1 MTPSGAGGPLSPG
14 IPLGVCGRPAVT
26 FRSCVNIYRLYAMT
40 LPVAKV
46 ISSNAPYNAVFALR
60 VSGDDPPVVRS
71 DILFMFPLM
80 LVTVVSSIA
89 TILNHLPECE
99 AVSEINS
106 PPLRP
111 TPLYSLV
118 AIINKV
124 FGSWIRML

>member
-1 MTPSGAGGPLSPG
+1 MCT
-14 IPLGVCGRPAVT
+14 RPAVT
-26 FRSCVNIYRLYAMT
+26 FRSWVIIYRLYAIT

-46 ISSNAPYNAVFALR
+46 ISSNAPYNAVFAPKVR
-60 VSGDDPPVVRS
+60 GDEPPVVRS
-71 DILFMFPLM
+71 DILSMFPLI
-80 LVTVVSSIA
+80 VVIVVFSIA
-89 TILNHLPECE
+89 TILNHLPVWDE
-99 AVSEINS
+99 VSEINS

>member
-1 MTPSGAGGPLSPG
+1 
-14 IPLGVCGRPAVT
+14 
-26 FRSCVNIYRLYAMT
+26 MT

-89 TILNHLPECE
+89 TILNHLPEWDE
-99 AVSEINS
+99 VSEINS

>member
-1 MTPSGAGGPLSPG
+1 MTPSGPPDIG

-26 FRSCVNIYRLYAMT
+26 FRSWLSIYRLYAIT

-71 DILFMFPLM
+71 DMLLMFPLI

-89 TILNHLPECE
+89 TILNHLPVWDE
-99 AVSEINS
+99 VSEINS